1 MIIYYVKKK
10 NVKIETVHFHIIKS
24 NSYIIQVDTKVS
36 IVKNILLQ
44 KKKQKDK
51 IIKKDLNHFAHIVS
65 FVLLLI
71 IMINFPSN
79 LLINYLE
86 LQSFIYIVIKPFGV
100 LLQQIII
107 DLNVFMLT
115 IFKIIE
121 EIQNYIT
128 INQNNVQIGRKMKV

>member
-86 LQSFIYIVIKPFGV
+86 L
-100 LLQQIII
+100 
-107 DLNVFMLT
+107 
-115 IFKIIE
+115 
-121 EIQNYIT
+121 
-128 INQNNVQIGRKMKV
+128 

>member
-36 IVKNILLQ
+36 IVKNILLP

-51 IIKKDLNHFAHIVS
+51 IIKKDLNHFAHIVN

-71 IMINFPSN
+71 MMINFPSN

-86 LQSFIYIVIKPFGV
+86 LQSFIYIVIKLFGV

-107 DLNVFMLT
+107 DLNVCMLT